1 MDDMALVDVV
11 DDDGSS
17 AEECAIAAE
26 MALVNLA
33 ALLATQPGG
42 GLPASRLQDLKLAL
56 ERTLALITPPS
67 PDGAAGASAEGVGG
81 AAIFIPSY
89 DWERSRYRPIA
100 TQGLQLSL
108 TSCRA
113 HAATQEERTVV
124 WRVQGGV
131 PGERDPRATGTGGGL
146 GAGAYMYRGPGVAR
160 GGAGWEPSPAR
171 VAGHRRARRRGGQPQ
186 FISSSSG
193 GQAE

>member
-1 MDDMALVDVV
+1 MDLALVDVV

-67 PDGAAGASAEGVGG
+67 PDGAAAST
-81 AAIFIPSY
+81 
-89 DWERSRYRPIA
+89 RP
-100 TQGLQLSL
+100 
-108 TSCRA
+108 
-113 HAATQEERTVV
+113 
-124 WRVQGGV
+124 
-131 PGERDPRATGTGGGL
+131 GGGL
-146 GAGAYMYRGPGVAR
+146 ASRFRQQSADASNSRLTRRRAGSFSTAR
-160 GGAGWEPSPAR
+160 SHRQESGGARLRRTRRAA
-171 VAGHRRARRRGGQPQ
+171 VARRARGWGWRRR
-186 FISSSSG
+186 
-193 GQAE
+193 ATTD

>member
-1 MDDMALVDVV
+1 MDLALVDVV

-67 PDGAAGASAEGVGG
+67 PDGAAA
-81 AAIFIPSY
+81 
-89 DWERSRYRPIA
+89 
-100 TQGLQLSL
+100 
-108 TSCRA
+108 
-113 HAATQEERTVV
+113 
-124 WRVQGGV
+124 
-131 PGERDPRATGTGGGL
+131 
-146 GAGAYMYRGPGVAR
+146 
-160 GGAGWEPSPAR
+160 
-171 VAGHRRARRRGGQPQ
+171 
-186 FISSSSG
+186 
-193 GQAE
+193 

>member
-1 MDDMALVDVV
+1 MDLALVDVV

-113 HAATQEERTVV
+113 HAATQEENGCVESTGGRT
-124 WRVQGGV
+124 RGAGSE
-131 PGERDPRATGTGGGL
+131 GYGTGGGL

-160 GGAGWEPSPAR
+160 GGAGREPSPAR

>member
-1 MDDMALVDVV
+1 MDDLAVLDIV

-67 PDGAAGASAEGVGG
+67 PDGAAASARPGSARARMGL
-81 AAIFIPSY
+81 AAA
-89 DWERSRYRPIA
+89 RNNRLMQRRP
-100 TQGLQLSL
+100 SL
-108 TSCRA
+108 TP
-113 HAATQEERTVV
+113 QDVEEGPASMANLGR
-124 WRVQGGV
+124 RMSLSSEAKLQGS
-131 PGERDPRATGTGGGL
+131 L
-146 GAGAYMYRGPGVAR
+146 G
-160 GGAGWEPSPAR
+160 
-171 VAGHRRARRRGGQPQ
+171 
-186 FISSSSG
+186 
-193 GQAE
+193 